1 MQVKYCI
8 DIWCFM
14 AMAIALILIKPIH
27 HFKKIYLQLILIPA
41 ILLQCKGNKALKS
54 EILSRSSP
62 HFLISRHD
70 LKILNQNW
78 GSMFGDSKQINW
90 EAGNSNLLFLS
101 NFLEMTCSKF
111 PILRLYYL
119 YYPSDRNWWSCN
131 NLFLGVFSLPLFHF
145 LWPLLPLE

>member
-1 MQVKYCI
+1 MEISLVS
-8 DIWCFM
+8 
-14 AMAIALILIKPIH
+14 
-27 HFKKIYLQLILIPA
+27 
-41 ILLQCKGNKALKS
+41 KGNKALKS

-62 HFLISRHD
+62 HFLISHHD

-119 YYPSDRNWWSCN
+119 YPKSPKSLSTTMSALGLKSSVMLIRFVTKFESICHLIPCIELVSNPALYFSDRAHHSFMWENAK
-131 NLFLGVFSLPLFHF
+131 
-145 LWPLLPLE
+145 